1 MQGINSN
8 NAVPYKR
15 DNNMIGGCISF
26 INSKLEKIS
35 LKIFNSQCPKAVE
48 ILFSNV
54 KFSDIEIFNSAG
66 DSFDAEFSDIYV
78 EKIISKKSKGECIGV
93 KRGNYYFN
101 KLFLS
106 YCGDKAYSSGEHSFS
121 KINSIKVDNSL
132 SGIVAK
138 DSSSVEVFKYQIENS
153 EKCLWS
159 LRSKFQYNG
168 SLIKIKKENFNCNGS
183 KILADANS
191 LIEYF

>member
-1 MQGINSN
+1 MLIHIQQHHLR
-8 NAVPYKR
+8 V
-15 DNNMIGGCISF
+15 F
-26 INSKLEKIS
+26 
-35 LKIFNSQCPKAVE
+35 F
-48 ILFSNV
+48 
-54 KFSDIEIFNSAG
+54 
-66 DSFDAEFSDIYV
+66 
-78 EKIISKKSKGECIGV
+78 
-93 KRGNYYFN
+93 YF
-101 KLFLS
+101 LHS
-106 YCGDKAYSSGEHSFS
+106 YQT